1 MNKEKLFLNLCI
13 FLSALCLLISVFTKW
28 LIPTMVALILAII
41 AQSKYRKWYPHK
53 ARSYK
58 ELIQKKY
65 EKEQISKSKNK

>member
-1 MNKEKLFLNLCI
+1 MNKQKLLLHLYI

-28 LIPTMVALILAII
+28 MIPTMLALILATI

-65 EKEQISKSKNK
+65 EKEQFSKSENK